1 MAGVTNGSK
10 KLGVP
15 VCAPDIFGG
24 TCAAPRNTSWIR
36 LTVGR
41 QQILELHRVFPVIP
55 KVVTIPGRLRSVRKV
70 SRDWNL
76 PSWEARTFVWH
87 LVLGKSDTRLLA
99 GLGVDG
105 EEFVKVI
112 VLPTHRILN
121 RNVQIPE
128 GITLWHLDPPPHQ
141 RVALR
146 KDDEELA
153 HVTSLRLA
161 PLPGDHSGLVLVLS
175 NYFVNGPASVASLV
189 PEIHAD
195 AAARSQK
202 SLSARIVARVR
213 DAPVWSPWGI
223 HCSGPGAVRCYARL
237 CP

>member
-1 MAGVTNGSK
+1 MVGVTNRSK

-15 VCAPDIFGG
+15 VCAPNIFRG
-24 TCAAPRNTSWIR
+24 TRAAPRNTSWIR
-36 LTVGR
+36 VTVGR
-41 QQILELHRVFPVIP
+41 QQFLELHGVFPVIP
-55 KVVTIPGRLRSVRKV
+55 EIVTIPGRLRSVCKV

-87 LVLGKSDTRLLA
+87 LVVGKSDARLLP

-112 VLPTHRILN
+112 VLPTHRVLN
-121 RNVQIPE
+121 GNVQIPE

-153 HVTSLRLA
+153 HVTSLGLA
-161 PLPGDHSGLVLVLS
+161 PLPGDHSGLVVVLS
-175 NYFVNGPASVASLV
+175 N
-189 PEIHAD
+189 
-195 AAARSQK
+195 
-202 SLSARIVARVR
+202 
-213 DAPVWSPWGI
+213 
-223 HCSGPGAVRCYARL
+223 
-237 CP
+237 